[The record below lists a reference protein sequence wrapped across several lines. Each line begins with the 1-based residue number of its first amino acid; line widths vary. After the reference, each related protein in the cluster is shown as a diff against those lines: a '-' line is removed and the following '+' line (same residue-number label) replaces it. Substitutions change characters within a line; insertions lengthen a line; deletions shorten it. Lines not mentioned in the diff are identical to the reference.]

1 MVEEKKADYVFTVK
15 DNQPTLLQAIRDLDD
30 SAAPATGPT
39 PASGVP
45 PPADAPPHRRS
56 PPGRRG
62 HGPPELA
69 HVEVVVEPP
78 LRQEFPVAPALND
91 ATGARHV

>member
-39 PASGVP
+39 PAAGVP
-45 PPADAPPHRRS
+45 PPRTPRRTAAHPPAAAATVR
-56 PPGRRG
+56 
-62 HGPPELA
+62 
-69 HVEVVVEPP
+69 
-78 LRQEFPVAPALND
+78 LNWLM
-91 ATGARHV
+91 